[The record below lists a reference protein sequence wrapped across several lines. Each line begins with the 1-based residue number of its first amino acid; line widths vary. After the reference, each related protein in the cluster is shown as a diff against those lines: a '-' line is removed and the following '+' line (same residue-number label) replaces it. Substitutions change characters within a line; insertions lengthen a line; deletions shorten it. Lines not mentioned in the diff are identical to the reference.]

1 MVNATFNKAYLNK
14 LLGFKIEE
22 RKLFDQIAKMGPDVE
37 SVSDDE
43 ITIDLPA
50 NRIDLI
56 DIVGFARAIKHFMHK
71 SKRFKYDIKDGSP
84 AVVITVGAGVK
95 QIRPYISGMVVRN
108 MKFDE
113 QSLKHLLN
121 FTEKFA
127 SNYGR
132 NRKKL
137 AIGLHNLDAMGT
149 ELNYDAVK
157 NERFTALNLN
167 KNLLLSE
174 VLKEHEK
181 GIAYAGTVGSSG
193 MYPVLKDETGIISF
207 IPIINS
213 ERTRVTTSTRNLF
226 IEITGTERFSVEKSM
241 DLFAAIFMDMGGEVQ
256 KAKVSYGKS
265 SVMLPKMSSEEIEVP
280 LLGVESQIGVIIG
293 FNNVISLA
301 NKMGYE
307 AGLLGKKIL
316 FNVPAYRVDVIN
328 DQDVIEDVAIAYG
341 YDYIQPVQIQSAQMG
356 QLEQATILNQR
367 ISEMMVGMGFSE
379 AMNSYLTNDS
389 ANFEKMRRERAD
401 RKTVRIKNAKTQ
413 QISIMR
419 TWLLPSLLRNLGMSQ
434 HESMPQMLFELDMAF
449 RINSKVEE
457 RYSLCAVISGPK
469 TNFNQIKSVVEGVLE
484 NLGVSYKLKELQHR
498 SYIEARNASIVVD
511 GKTVGAFGE
520 LHPEVL
526 SNFGIEEPT
535 VAFELLL

>member
-1 MVNATFNKAYLNK
+1 MVNATFNKAYLNR

-22 RKLFDQIAKMGPDVE
+22 KKLFDQIAKMGPDVE
-37 SVSDDE
+37 SVSEEE

-56 DIVGFARAIKHFMHK
+56 DIVGFARAIRHFMHK
-71 SKRFKYDIKDGSP
+71 SKKFRYEIKEAAP
-84 AVVITVGAGVK
+84 ALEITVGAGVK
-95 QIRPYISGMVVRN
+95 EVRPFISGMVVRN

-113 QSLKHLLN
+113 QSLRHLLN

-149 ELNYDAVK
+149 KLDYDAVK

-181 GIAYAGTVGSSG
+181 GIAYAGTIGSSG
-193 MYPVLKDETGIISF
+193 MYPVLKDEKGIISF

-213 ERTRVTTSTRNLF
+213 ERTRVTTSTKDLF

-241 DLFAAIFMDMGGEVQ
+241 DLFAAIFMDMGGDVQ
-256 KAKVSYGKS
+256 KVKVSYGKS
-265 SVMLPKMSSEEIEVP
+265 SVVLPKMSSEAIEIP
-280 LLGVESQIGVIIG
+280 LLGVESQIGVVIG

-316 FNVPAYRVDVIN
+316 FNVPVYRVDVIN

-341 YDYIQPVQIQSAQMG
+341 YDYIQPVQIPSSQMG
-356 QLEQATILNQR
+356 ELEQATVVNKR
-367 ISEMMVGMGFSE
+367 ITEMMVGMGFSE

-389 ANFEKMRRERAD
+389 ANFEKMRRERAE
-401 RKTVRIKNAKTQ
+401 KEAVRIKNAKTQ
-413 QISIMR
+413 QISMMR
-419 TWLLPSLLRNLGMSQ
+419 TWLLPSLLKNLGMSQ
-434 HESMPQMLFELDMAF
+434 HESMPQRLFELDMSF
-449 RINSKVEE
+449 RINNKVEE
-457 RYSLCAVISGPK
+457 RYSLCAVITDPK
-469 TNFNQIKSVVEGVLE
+469 ANFNQIKAVVEGVLD
-484 NLGVSYKLKELQHR
+484 NLGISYKFKELPHR
-498 SYIEARNASIVVD
+498 SFIDGRNASIVVD
-511 GKTVGAFGE
+511 GATVGAFGE

-535 VAFELLL
+535 VAFEILL